1 MRHPWRGACA
11 RRSKVPPPMPDTQPP
26 LHEGVRADPSAPI
39 GRNRQFR
46 LLFICMLIIG
56 AGNSMLLAVAPPLVR
71 ELKLPDSSVGWIFSL
86 SALLWVFA
94 SPYWGRLS
102 DRAGR
107 KPVVALGLAAYAV
120 SMTSFG
126 VVVMLGLVDILSG
139 AWLFTLLMLARAIFG
154 AFGSAASPAAQ
165 AYIADRTTRFE
176 RTEQLAGLSAA
187 FALGQAF
194 GPAICAALAA
204 KLGLVFPIALVAVLA
219 AAASFAIWRFLPEN
233 TPPKG
238 ERQRGDWRQSVAL
251 ARDPRLSGFL
261 IYGFGLSVI
270 SGITVQVF
278 GLFTMDRL
286 DVAGEQGAE
295 FAAAGFMVNAL
306 AFLATQMAI
315 LPRLKLGPRALMA
328 WGAGLLALGVLVQ
341 IAAPSLGA
349 LMVALAVQGLGAGL
363 ARAGFAGG
371 SSIAV
376 RPDEQGTAAGLVV
389 AVNGAGFIFS
399 PLLGGVV
406 YEMVDMNAPLF
417 VTAAILLAM
426 LAFSL
431 RSRRLRRA
439 GVIVEPPP
447 DDPARP

>member
-1 MRHPWRGACA
+1 MNEPTA
-11 RRSKVPPPMPDTQPP
+11 PPPS
-26 LHEGVRADPSAPI
+26 R
-39 GRNRQFR
+39 RQFY
-46 LLFICMLIIG
+46 LLFACLLIIG

-102 DRAGR
+102 DRVGR
-107 KPVVALGLAAYAV
+107 KPIATLGLAAYAV
-120 SMTSFG
+120 SMAAFAG
-126 VVVMLGLVDILSG
+126 VVLLGLMEVVTG
-139 AWLFTLLMLARAIFG
+139 ALLFTLLMLARAIFG
-154 AFGSAASPAAQ
+154 AFGSASSPAAQ
-165 AYIADRTTRFE
+165 AYIADRTTLFE

-219 AAASFAIWRFLPEN
+219 AAASFAIWRFLPEK
-233 TPPKG
+233 TPPQS
-238 ERQRGDWRQSVAL
+238 ERQRGDWQQSLSL

-286 DVAGEQGAE
+286 GVSGEQGAE
-295 FAAAGFMVNAL
+295 YAAAGFMVNAL

-315 LPRLKLGPRALMA
+315 LPRLKLGSRALMA
-328 WGAGLLALGVLVQ
+328 WGAGLFAFGVTIQ
-341 IAAPSLGA
+341 ILSPSLGA
-349 LMVALAVQGLGAGL
+349 LMVALAVQGFGAGL

-376 RPDEQGTAAGLVV
+376 RPEEQGTAAGLVV
-389 AVNGAGFIFS
+389 AVNGAGFVFS

-406 YEMVDMNAPLF
+406 YEQAGMNAPLLIT
-417 VTAAILLAM
+417 VAILLAM
-426 LAFSL
+426 TAFVL
-431 RSRRLRRA
+431 RSQRLRHA
-439 GVIVEPPP
+439 VTLKEAPPN
-447 DDPARP
+447 DPAQP